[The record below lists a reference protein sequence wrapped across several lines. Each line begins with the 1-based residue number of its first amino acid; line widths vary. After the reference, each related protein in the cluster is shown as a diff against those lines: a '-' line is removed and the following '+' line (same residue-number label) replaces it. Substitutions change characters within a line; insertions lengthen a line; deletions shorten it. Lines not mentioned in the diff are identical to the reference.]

1 MATVVL
7 TAGLFVFVAH
17 LLELL
22 FEKTRIPD
30 ILLLMLLG
38 LVAGPVMG
46 LISQEDL
53 GRVGEFLSTLTLL
66 VILFESGLSLKLK
79 SLFESAG
86 RAAPF
91 AIISMGLAIAC
102 ITGVM
107 KVMLG
112 LDTWMAILG
121 GFILGGTSSAVVIPM
136 LKALKGSE
144 STMTMLTLESTVTD
158 VFCIIGTVGIAASLA
173 AGEKVQA
180 QVLLGNATF
189 SLVVASFLGILFA
202 VVWSVGLTFA
212 TRLNDNLFTTL
223 AGAMVVYGLSERLE
237 ISGAIAT
244 LCFGIAL
251 GNLPRGVVLTIDR
264 AGTSDPLKLGLREV
278 GAQEKRVYAETVF
291 LLKAAFF
298 FYLGMQVAPAA
309 LFSKQGFFA
318 LVLALVPF
326 FPRYPVV
333 RLFFSAEETSRREA
347 LLASVLVP
355 RGLAAAVLAMIPV
368 NLGLQGGEALASL
381 VAMTVFWSIA
391 SVSVMVL
398 LVERGKLDSVG
409 ALAFGSFSH
418 PEQPD
423 GNVPSAEKPVQT
435 RSAVADRPPEAV
447 PGQGERVVAA
457 GAEE

>member
-86 RAAPF
+86 LAAPF

-136 LKALKGSE
+136 LKALKSSE
-144 STMTMLTLESTVTD
+144 SSVTL
-158 VFCIIGTVGIAASLA
+158 F
-173 AGEKVQA
+173 
-180 QVLLGNATF
+180 
-189 SLVVASFLGILFA
+189 
-202 VVWSVGLTFA
+202 
-212 TRLNDNLFTTL
+212 
-223 AGAMVVYGLSERLE
+223 
-237 ISGAIAT
+237 
-244 LCFGIAL
+244 
-251 GNLPRGVVLTIDR
+251 
-264 AGTSDPLKLGLREV
+264 
-278 GAQEKRVYAETVF
+278 
-291 LLKAAFF
+291 
-298 FYLGMQVAPAA
+298 
-309 LFSKQGFFA
+309 
-318 LVLALVPF
+318 
-326 FPRYPVV
+326 
-333 RLFFSAEETSRREA
+333 
-347 LLASVLVP
+347 
-355 RGLAAAVLAMIPV
+355 
-368 NLGLQGGEALASL
+368 
-381 VAMTVFWSIA
+381 
-391 SVSVMVL
+391 
-398 LVERGKLDSVG
+398 
-409 ALAFGSFSH
+409 
-418 PEQPD
+418 
-423 GNVPSAEKPVQT
+423 
-435 RSAVADRPPEAV
+435 
-447 PGQGERVVAA
+447 
-457 GAEE
+457 